1 MTMHIYNPSTGE
13 VEKEGP
19 RGLPTSQSSGICE
32 LHIQSETV
40 SENKVEANRGR
51 HGTPTSGIHM
61 HTQKVEPVIYYDI
74 S

>member
-13 VEKEGP
+13 VETEGP

-32 LHIQSETV
+32 LQVQSETV
-40 SENKVEANRGR
+40 SENEVEANRGR
-51 HGTPTSGIHM
+51 HGTPASGIHM
-61 HTQKVEPVIYYDI
+61 HTQKVEPVIYYDR